1 MRTRF
6 SSFRTLIG
14 AVLVAGGF
22 VVACS
27 SQSRHSDTTVA
38 QAGPPLG
45 STHVSRLPSNNSAA
59 PPDAAEAP
67 EQPVEHALP
76 LSRGAQGLPPARNA
90 PTGTPTNP
98 STPAPTPASPNA
110 PVSAPAP
117 NPIPP
122 SGGAPVTPTGGGS
135 GTGPS
140 GTNPPRAQTD
150 TGSTGSPAGDTPT
163 STQGPTTDTGAQ
175 NGQVGQSMNAFGFEP
190 MQGRVDGGVGPAP
203 IRQPDAGAP
212 SPLPRADGGIGG
224 GFGGDGGLR

>member
-6 SSFRTLIG
+6 SSFRTLLG

-38 QAGPPLG
+38 QSGPPLG
-45 STHVSRLPSNNSAA
+45 QTHVSRLPSNNSAA

-67 EQPVEHALP
+67 EPPADHALP
-76 LSRGAQGLPPARNA
+76 LSRGAQGLPPAQPYVPPQPNA
-90 PTGTPTNP
+90 PTSTPTNP

-110 PVSAPAP
+110 PVSTPAP

-122 SGGAPVTPTGGGS
+122 TGGGP
-135 GTGPS
+135 T
-140 GTNPPRAQTD
+140 TD

-163 STQGPTTDTGAQ
+163 STQGPTNDTDAAR
-175 NGQVGQSMNAFGFEP
+175 GQSMNAFGYEP
-190 MQGRVDGGVGPAP
+190 YQGGADGGVGPAP
-203 IRQPDAGAP
+203 IRVPDAGAP
-212 SPLPRADGGIGG
+212 SPLPRADGGGIG

>member
-6 SSFRTLIG
+6 SSLRTLIG

-38 QAGPPLG
+38 QSGPPLG
-45 STHVSRLPSNNSAA
+45 QTHVSRLPSDNSAP

-67 EQPVEHALP
+67 EQPVDHALP
-76 LSRGAQGLPPARNA
+76 LSRGAQGLPPAQPSA

-110 PVSAPAP
+110 PTSTPAP

-122 SGGAPVTPTGGGS
+122 TGGGP
-135 GTGPS
+135 T
-140 GTNPPRAQTD
+140 TD
-150 TGSTGSPAGDTPT
+150 TGSTGSPAGNTPT
-163 STQGPTTDTGAQ
+163 STQGPTNDTDAAR
-175 NGQVGQSMNAFGFEP
+175 GQSMNAFGFQP
-190 MQGRVDGGVGPAP
+190 YQGGSDGGVGPAP
-203 IRQPDAGAP
+203 ILGTDGGVAP
-212 SPLPRADGGIGG
+212 MPLPRADGGVSPIGG
-224 GFGGDGGLR
+224 GTDGGLR

>member
-45 STHVSRLPSNNSAA
+45 QSHVSRLPSDNSAA
-59 PPDAAEAP
+59 PPDAAETPAP
-67 EQPVEHALP
+67 PVERALP
-76 LSRGAQGLPPARNA
+76 LSRGAQGLPPVRNA
-90 PTGTPTNP
+90 PSGTPTNP
-98 STPAPTPASPNA
+98 STPPPTPASPNA
-110 PVSAPAP
+110 PVSTPAP

-122 SGGAPVTPTGGGS
+122 TGGGP
-135 GTGPS
+135 T
-140 GTNPPRAQTD
+140 TD
-150 TGSTGSPAGDTPT
+150 TGSTGSPAGNTPT

-175 NGQVGQSMNAFGFEP
+175 NGQTGQSMNAMGFEP
-190 MQGRVDGGVGPAP
+190 MQGGVDGGVGPAP

-212 SPLPRADGGIGG
+212 LPLPRADGGLPPIGG
-224 GFGGDGGLR
+224 GTSDGGLR